1 MSIEELLTNL
11 ESKELSI
18 RKVIGQLLS
27 TRPVISFLIEGLF
40 AKDERVRYESVG
52 LLRLIS
58 LRSPQL
64 LYPHFNSLRDA
75 LGTRDLLLR
84 GDLYKILK
92 LMARVD
98 SQRKIGFLSEDYGLP
113 PGLLT
118 A

>member
-1 MSIEELLTNL
+1 MSIEELFVNL
-11 ESKELSI
+11 ESKELSMK
-18 RKVIGQLLS
+18 KVIAQLLS
-27 TRPVISFLIEGLF
+27 TRPIISFLIEGLF
-40 AKDERVRYESVG
+40 ANDLRVRYESVG

-58 LRSPQL
+58 LNSPQL

-75 LGTRDLLLR
+75 LGTPDLLLR

-92 LMARVD
+92 QMARVD

-113 PGLLT
+113 PALLT